1 MLSFSMEKRLT
12 SICAEKMRSSAARKT
27 GRQHDRIVSENFR
40 KKERVVLIYQLSSFF
55 KDVRI
60 FIEDFT
66 LETFELLKC
75 IISDYS
81 SKDVLLSST
90 FKDLSI
96 DSLDL
101 LEIVMKVEETLNV
114 RFEDAEL
121 VHMKTVEDVLKV
133 IDNKQS

>member
-1 MLSFSMEKRLT
+1 M
-12 SICAEKMRSSAARKT
+12 
-27 GRQHDRIVSENFR
+27 
-40 KKERVVLIYQLSSFF
+40 LIYQLSSFF

-66 LETFELLKC
+66 LETFELLKG

>member
-1 MLSFSMEKRLT
+1 M
-12 SICAEKMRSSAARKT
+12 
-27 GRQHDRIVSENFR
+27 
-40 KKERVVLIYQLSSFF
+40 LIYQLSSFF